1 MEFHDGFGTVST
13 LHCDLF
19 GPPVVFN
26 ILLQY
31 KRHATPLKSPND
43 KREEKKI
50 NSITIPQ
57 PTVVHLLTGDLRE
70 TSWCS

>member
-43 KREEKKI
+43 KREEKKKKF
-50 NSITIPQ
+50 NNYTTTHSCAFTY
-57 PTVVHLLTGDLRE
+57 R
-70 TSWCS
+70 